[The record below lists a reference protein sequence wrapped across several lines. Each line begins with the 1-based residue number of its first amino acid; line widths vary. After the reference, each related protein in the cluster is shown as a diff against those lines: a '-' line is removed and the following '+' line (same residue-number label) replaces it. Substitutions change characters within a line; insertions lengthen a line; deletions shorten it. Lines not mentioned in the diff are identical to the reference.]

1 MMGRMPQDEVTTP
14 SGFGQSETDRGTF
27 YDVARLKTV
36 ICVPEEFE
44 TELLRCSKHEI
55 QRKYKSVCFI
65 GATGSGKSQSCN
77 TICGRDYFEAS
88 ASMNSHTYETKGILA
103 HWFGDPKNDKIFV
116 LDTPGLGDSQG
127 RDTKHIAEMVCAI

>member
-1 MMGRMPQDEVTTP
+1 MRVNKPQEEVKKN
-14 SGFGQSETDRGTF
+14 SVKLLFEKNNDKF

-44 TELLRCSKHEI
+44 TELVKCSKLEI
-55 QRKYKSVCFI
+55 QRKYKSICFI

-77 TICGRDYFEAS
+77 SVCGINYFEAS

-103 HWFGDPKNDKIFV
+103 HWFGDPKYEKIFI
-116 LDTPGLGDSQG
+116 LDTPGLGDSKG